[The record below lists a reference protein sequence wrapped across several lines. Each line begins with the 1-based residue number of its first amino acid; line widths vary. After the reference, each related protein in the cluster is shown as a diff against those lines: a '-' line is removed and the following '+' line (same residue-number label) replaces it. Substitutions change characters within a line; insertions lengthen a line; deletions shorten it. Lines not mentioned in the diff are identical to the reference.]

1 MNIIIILKK
10 ELRITSS
17 EGNICIKE
25 NKKII
30 DILTG
35 KQNNSYSLPYFK
47 EIQLLKEH
55 EVFTFNKQEYF
66 ISRTYGI
73 LKVFNK
79 KTPRELRSKLM

>member
-1 MNIIIILKK
+1 MNIIIIILKK

-35 KQNNSYSLPYFK
+35 KHNNSYSLPYVK

-55 EVFTFNKQEYF
+55 SKNTRVLLL
-66 ISRTYGI
+66 ISKSI
-73 LKVFNK
+73 L
-79 KTPRELRSKLM
+79 

>member
-1 MNIIIILKK
+1 M
-10 ELRITSS
+10 RITSS

-35 KQNNSYSLPYFK
+35 KHNNSYSLPYFK

-55 EVFTFNKQEYF
+55 EVFTFNKQKYF

-79 KTPRELRSKLM
+79 KNSERTEK

>member
-25 NKKII
+25 NIKII

-35 KQNNSYSLPYFK
+35 KHNNSYSLPYVK

-55 EVFTFNKQEYF
+55 
-66 ISRTYGI
+66 
-73 LKVFNK
+73 
-79 KTPRELRSKLM
+79 